1 MTPEQ
6 IEVFRNCGGAEMP
19 LEESCMIAECTMEEF
34 ADCEEAQ
41 RAYRTEQ
48 LKTKLKIRQ
57 SVIKLAKEGVPK
69 CIQIYHETYAM
80 DVLPIVEDEEDEDN
94 DQQES

>member
-1 MTPEQ
+1 MTEEQ

-34 ADCEEAQ
+34 AECEEAQ
-41 RAYRTEQ
+41 NAYRAEQ

-57 SVIKLAKEGVPK
+57 TVIKLAKEGVPK
-69 CIQIYHETYAM
+69 CIQIYNENYAA
-80 DVLPIVEDEEDEDN
+80 DVLPIPDDEDDEDEQED
-94 DQQES
+94 

>member
-1 MTPEQ
+1 MTEEQ

-34 ADCEEAQ
+34 AECEEAQ
-41 RAYRTEQ
+41 NAYRAEQ

-57 SVIKLAKEGVPK
+57 TVIKLAKEGVPK
-69 CIQIYHETYAM
+69 CIQIYHENYAA
-80 DVLPIVEDEEDEDN
+80 DVLPIPDDEDDEDEQED
-94 DQQES
+94 